1 LELTDQERRLI
12 ELLRRLYCAD
22 VHLHVE
28 RGVLAVRSR
37 VEQSVHLD
45 RPLAGQFAEL
55 EQTVDKPH

>member
-1 LELTDQERRLI
+1 MELTAPERRLI

-22 VHLHVE
+22 VHIHVE
-28 RGVLAVRSR
+28 RGILSVRGR

-55 EQTVDKPH
+55 EPTVDKQP